1 MTRRWLA
8 VALAVAVI
16 VVGAAGA
23 AGAMATVY
31 DEHASGRLLPGTVI
45 EGVPV
50 GNLPAAE
57 AVQLL
62 RDRIE
67 APLHRP
73 LTLQSG
79 DVDVATSPW
88 DLGLRVDVR
97 AAVRRAQGEVGG
109 NVITRVW
116 QRLFS
121 HPQRI
126 VSAQPRWQQASL
138 DAALRGVADQGRKAP
153 TDGDVDVAPDNFLT
167 FTRPKAGTELDLDL
181 SSEAVQDAV
190 ELGDPVA
197 RLVTHDVPPAS
208 NGVVRQAI
216 LVRTG
221 ENKLY
226 LYENGVIVKSWPVAT
241 GASGY
246 DTPTGHWK
254 IVEKVVDPVWYNPG
268 SAWASGM
275 PATIGPGPSNPL
287 GTRALALDAPAI
299 LIHGTPDTGSIGY
312 SVSHGC
318 VRMLPANEQELFDRV
333 DVGTPVVIVHA
344 APAQARTNTP
354 VPTDP
359 TQAAAVLY

>member
-1 MTRRWLA
+1 MTRRWVIIA
-8 VALAVAVI
+8 MAAAVI
-16 VVGAAGA
+16 VVGVAGG

-31 DEHASGRLLPGTVI
+31 DEHASGRLLPGTVV

-50 GNLPAAE
+50 GNLPAAQ
-57 AVQLL
+57 AVQVL

-79 DVDVATSPW
+79 DVEVATSPW
-88 DLGLRVDVR
+88 ELGLRVDVR
-97 AAVRRAQGEVGG
+97 AAVRRAQGRVGG
-109 NVITRVW
+109 NVVTRVW

-121 HPQRI
+121 HPQRV
-126 VSAQPRWQQASL
+126 VSAQPQWQQAQL
-138 DAALRGVADQGRKAP
+138 DSRLHAVADQVRKDP
-153 TDGDVDVAPDNFLT
+153 TAGDVDVTNGFLT
-167 FTRPKAGTELDLDL
+167 FSRPKAGTELDLDL
-181 SSEAVQDAV
+181 SGEAVRDAV

-197 RLVTHDVPPAS
+197 RLVTRDVPPAS
-208 NGVVRQAI
+208 PDIVRQAI

-299 LIHGTPDTGSIGY
+299 LIHGTPDTSSIGY

-318 VRMLPANEQELFDRV
+318 VRMLPQDEQELFDRV

-344 APAQARTNTP
+344 APAQARTDTP
-354 VPTDP
+354 TPTDP